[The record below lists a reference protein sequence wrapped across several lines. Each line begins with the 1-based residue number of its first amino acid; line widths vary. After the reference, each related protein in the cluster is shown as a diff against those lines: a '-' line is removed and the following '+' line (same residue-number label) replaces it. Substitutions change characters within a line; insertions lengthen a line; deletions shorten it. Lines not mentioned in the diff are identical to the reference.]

1 MGNMFEYLHQSIIEV
16 VFVIGNWAGEGKFK
30 MWFTHGGAIEFG
42 KAMLTAAKMGKTSV
56 EFCRNKQP

>member
-42 KAMLTAAKMGKTSV
+42 KAMLTAAKMGK
-56 EFCRNKQP
+56 QP